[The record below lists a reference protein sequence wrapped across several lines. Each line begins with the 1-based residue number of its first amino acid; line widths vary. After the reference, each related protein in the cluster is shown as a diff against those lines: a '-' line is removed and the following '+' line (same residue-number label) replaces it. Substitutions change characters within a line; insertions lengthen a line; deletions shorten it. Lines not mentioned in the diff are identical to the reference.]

1 MISEIDRSSRRS
13 RLVCGI
19 NPLLTYRTGRD
30 SPHAMPK
37 KSAAP
42 FVLAEALLSAFDTN
56 DRINQYLL
64 ESLPGE
70 AWRAEPPGNKGRDV
84 AGVIAH
90 MHNVR
95 VMWLKATKGKVP
107 EQLDRFT
114 VTPAQA
120 RKALEA
126 SRAALHEV
134 LKAALEADGRI
145 KGFGPDVAGFFGY
158 LIAHDAH
165 HRGQITMLARQAGH
179 PIPQK
184 AMFGMWEWG
193 VR

>member
-1 MISEIDRSSRRS
+1 
-13 RLVCGI
+13 
-19 NPLLTYRTGRD
+19 
-30 SPHAMPK
+30 MPK
-37 KSAAP
+37 KAATP
-42 FVLAEALLSAFDTN
+42 FVLSEALLSAFDTN

-64 ESLPGE
+64 ENLPAE
-70 AWRAEPPGNKGRDV
+70 AWRAEPPAKKGRDV
-84 AGVIAH
+84 AGIVAH

-107 EQLDRFT
+107 EQLDRLT

-120 RKALEA
+120 KKALGA
-126 SRAALHEV
+126 SRAALREV
-134 LKAALEADGRI
+134 LRMALEADGRV
-145 KGFGPDVAGFFGY
+145 KGFCPDVAGFVGY

-165 HRGQITMLARQAGH
+165 HRGQITMLARQSGH
-179 PIPQK
+179 AIPQK

>member
-1 MISEIDRSSRRS
+1 MS
-13 RLVCGI
+13 
-19 NPLLTYRTGRD
+19 
-30 SPHAMPK
+30 K
-37 KSAAP
+37 KAAAP

-64 ESLPGE
+64 DHLPAE
-70 AWRAEPPGNKGRDV
+70 AWRAEPPGKKGRDV
-84 AGVIAH
+84 AGVVAH

-95 VMWLKATKGKVP
+95 VMWLKAAEGRVP

-120 RKALEA
+120 KNALES
-126 SRAALHEV
+126 SRAALREV
-134 LKAALEADGRI
+134 LQASLGDGSGRI
-145 KGFGPDVAGFFGY
+145 KGFRPDVAGFFGY
-158 LIAHDAH
+158 LVAHDAH

-179 PIPQK
+179 AIPQK
-184 AMFGMWEWG
+184 AVFGMWEWG